1 MLFDERPTEGE
12 QVNQEEVWSAIRYL
26 DPDEADK
33 DRKANTATI
42 IAVLALLFI
51 VFAVWIVIWLR
62 VQAL

>member
-1 MLFDERPTEGE
+1 MLFDERPMEGE

-33 DRKANTATI
+33 DRKAKTATI
-42 IAVLALLFI
+42 IAGLALLLI

-62 VQAL
+62 VQEL

>member
-1 MLFDERPTEGE
+1 MLFDERPMEGE

-42 IAVLALLFI
+42 IGVLALLFI

-62 VQAL
+62 LQEL